1 MGGIKLV
8 REEAEAI
15 LALLSLGE
23 LVVVGMSRIELESNC
38 CCGYQLYL
46 GRLKT
51 LLSFSENN
59 SIPLMA

>member
-23 LVVVGMSRIELESNC
+23 LVVVGMSRKELESNC
-38 CCGYQLYL
+38 C
-46 GRLKT
+46 
-51 LLSFSENN
+51 
-59 SIPLMA
+59 

>member
-38 CCGYQLYL
+38 CSGNQLYL

-59 SIPLMA
+59 SIPLMG